1 MDFGGHFH
9 ALNTNPTLFF
19 RFKAS
24 VPRYANSYQENVN
37 FYESALKIH
46 KCYWNVIF
54 TCWQAENRNFT
65 CPYNAFLFHACEN
78 HPRAPHLSLAF
89 LRHFYRSWHFLGK
102 RLGTNASNRK
112 TALIQF
118 MGPMKVYGSHRS
130 LWVP

>member
-9 ALNTNPTLFF
+9 ALNTNPALFF

-37 FYESALKIH
+37 FYESALKMH

-65 CPYNAFLFHACEN
+65 CPYIENALYWIVAMRSCSTHAKTTRE
-78 HPRAPHLSLAF
+78 HPTSA
-89 LRHFYRSWHFLGK
+89 WHF
-102 RLGTNASNRK
+102 
-112 TALIQF
+112 
-118 MGPMKVYGSHRS
+118 
-130 LWVP
+130 